1 MKKKMTV
8 LGGLLMAVAV
18 TGYSVSGTYAKYISS
33 MDMTD
38 EARVAKWSIAMTDKG
53 TTTETADINLFA
65 NSYTNAG
72 GKYVQAIDTDRVV
85 APGTSGFYEFD
96 LNATIETNY
105 TLDFKLLTDDDLT
118 AEEIAAG
125 KKGSVNNVVL
135 TESEIRTN
143 LGLDASAALPT
154 DIANALVTL
163 RDNSKVYSP
172 LLFRV
177 TTYATDGTATKSTWV
192 TYDKLVETFDK
203 AISGN
208 TYDANGKLTGLLVN
222 APTTAANE
230 KIKSAKIEWVW
241 TFDDKLTANNVYKT
255 VTFDGSE
262 ITAGYK
268 TNDTLDTMLGNRIAA
283 TGANKEANTVRL
295 NMRVT
300 ATQTTEAAGTTVT
313 VTP

>member
-8 LGGLLMAVAV
+8 LGGLLMAVAI

-105 TLDFKLLTDDDLT
+105 TLDFKLLADSDLT
-118 AEEIAAG
+118 EEEKNAG
-125 KKGSVNNVVL
+125 KKGSVNNVLL
-135 TESEIRTN
+135 TETEIKAK
-143 LGLDASAALPT
+143 LGETLPKSIT
-154 DIANALVTL
+154 DALVEVGGQ
-163 RDNSKVYSP
+163 KVYSP

-208 TYDANGKLTGLLVN
+208 TYDVNGNLTGLLVN

-262 ITAGYK
+262 IPAGYK

-283 TGANKEANTVRL
+283 TGADKEANTVRL